1 MMAVSATSLIKRALL
16 SKRRQDLLRDER
28 GATLI
33 EFGLLALPFFAII
46 GAIVETAMVFLSG
59 QLLDSGVQDTSRL
72 IRTGQAKAANYTLVE
87 FREALCDRLLN
98 LFDCSKLHIEVQALG
113 SFNAASITAPIDFNC
128 TDIATCVWKS
138 DRPEVYA
145 PGAGSSITVVQ
156 VYYKWPVI
164 LSFGNMTFANLAT
177 NERVL
182 GSAAVFSNEPFQ

>member
-1 MMAVSATSLIKRALL
+1 MAVSVTSLIKRALRP
-16 SKRRQDLLRDER
+16 KRQRGLLRDER
-28 GATLI
+28 GATVI
-33 EFGLLALPFFAII
+33 EFGLLAPAFFLII
-46 GAIVETAMVFLSG
+46 GAIIETSLIFLSG

-72 IRTGQAKAANYTLVE
+72 IRTGQAKTANYTLE
-87 FREALCDRLLN
+87 TFRTTLCDRLLG
-98 LFDCSKLHIEVQALG
+98 LFDCNKLHIEVQELG

-128 TDIATCVWKS
+128 TDTASCVWKS

-145 PGAGSSITVVQ
+145 PGAGSSIIVVQ

-164 LSFGNMTFANLAT
+164 LNFASMSFANLAT